1 MQKYILKRLLQLLP
15 TVLVIVIVTWG
26 LIRLAPGDPAL
37 ALAGEMAT
45 PEMIEALRI
54 TYGLNKPLQEQLRI
68 YLTKVFQGD
77 LGYSLTYGIP
87 VLRIIIMRLPAT
99 LLLMISANVVS
110 FGIGVPLGAYLG
122 SKYPSK
128 RDSAI
133 SIVALV
139 SYSVPI
145 FFSGLLLITIFGFY
159 LRWFPMA
166 GMVSMLIKKEGWN
179 HVVDV
184 LWHATL
190 PILTLSI
197 VFLPQ
202 YLLVTRAG
210 VIEIMQKDFIKTARY
225 LGLRE
230 RSIYYKHALRNT
242 LISVVTLLGIRL
254 SLSLTGAIMTETVFA
269 WPGMGKLL
277 YDAIL
282 ARDYPLLSGLFL
294 VSAMLVVVMSL
305 ITDIIIGFLDPQVRF
320 G

>member
-1 MQKYILKRLLQLLP
+1 MQKYILKRVLQFLP

-26 LIRLAPGDPAL
+26 LIRIAPGDPAL

-45 PEMIEALRI
+45 PEMIEALRSA
-54 TYGLNKPLQEQLRI
+54 YGLNKPLYEQLAI

-77 LGYSLTYGIP
+77 LGYSLTYGVP
-87 VLRIIIMRLPAT
+87 VMRIIMMRIPAT
-99 LLLMISANVVS
+99 LLLMLSANVLS

-122 SKYPSK
+122 SKYPSR
-128 RDSAI
+128 RDSVI
-133 SIVALV
+133 SSGALV

-145 FFSGLLLITIFGFY
+145 FFLGLLLITIFGFY
-159 LRWFPMA
+159 LRWFPLG
-166 GMVSMLIKKEGWN
+166 GMISILDKKEGWSYI
-179 HVVDV
+179 VDV

-190 PILTLSI
+190 PILTLTI

-210 VIEIMQKDFIKTARY
+210 VIEIMQEDFIKTARN
-225 LGLRE
+225 LGLSE
-230 RSIYYKHALRNT
+230 RSIYYKHALRNA
-242 LISVVTLLGIRL
+242 LISVITLLGIRL

-277 YDAIL
+277 YDAIT

-294 VSAMLVVVMSL
+294 FSAILVVVMSL
-305 ITDIIIGFLDPQVRF
+305 ITDIITGFLDPQVRL